1 MLHFMKKHLIFVS
14 LVLYSAAAISC
25 SDREMKANHE
35 TLFNAIDEYHID
47 SIDVAV
53 KWYEKHGTADEK
65 LKAYYYQSRT
75 YLNAGDTEAGTIVS

>member
-1 MLHFMKKHLIFVS
+1 MLHFMKKHLILVS

-25 SDREMKANHE
+25 SDREADHE

-75 YLNAGDTEAGTIVS
+75 YLNAGTPKPQWKAS